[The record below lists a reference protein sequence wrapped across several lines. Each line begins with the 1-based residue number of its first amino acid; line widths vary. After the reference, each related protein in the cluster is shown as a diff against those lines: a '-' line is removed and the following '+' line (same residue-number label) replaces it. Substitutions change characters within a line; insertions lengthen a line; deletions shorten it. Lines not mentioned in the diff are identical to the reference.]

1 MAVRGEGHSSEGH
14 KGSSG
19 VEEQFWS
26 GGAVLKIWTVL
37 RGGGAIPRGNRG
49 SSEVFR
55 DQGPRNGGSPA
66 GLGGEEWYGAGCGGH
81 PGPGVLLGA
90 LLNHPFP

>member
-37 RGGGAIPRGNRG
+37 RGGGAIPRGNG
-49 SSEVFR
+49 
-55 DQGPRNGGSPA
+55 
-66 GLGGEEWYGAGCGGH
+66 
-81 PGPGVLLGA
+81 
-90 LLNHPFP
+90 